1 MNKLFAD
8 SAQIFN
14 DFYTSLNTRGQLVFV
29 VMLLL
34 LIILLGL
41 LAFTSVITY
50 FERKSGT
57 IKAIKNIKRKA
68 KEKKETVV
76 KAEVK
81 PDVLTNNIYEEISK
95 AVESKKNIDLTE
107 FELEQENSA
116 IISYNELKENINDI
130 EFIDD
135 EAITEV
141 LERKKKFTVSQV
153 ISPIFGTVK
162 FEQNKAKDSSDFE
175 KSNI

>member
-14 DFYTSLNTRGQLVFV
+14 DFYTSLNSRGQLVFV
-29 VMLLL
+29 IMLLL

-41 LAFTSVITY
+41 LAFTSIITY
-50 FERKSGT
+50 VERKRGT
-57 IKAIKNIKRKA
+57 IKAIKNIKK
-68 KEKKETVV
+68 KTEEKKEIIVE
-76 KAEVK
+76 KELK
-81 PDVLTNNIYEEISK
+81 PDILTNNIYEEISK
-95 AVESKKNIDLTE
+95 AVESKKNINLTD
-107 FELEQENSA
+107 FELEQESSA
-116 IISYNELKENINDI
+116 IISYNELKDNINNI

-135 EAITEV
+135 EAVEN
-141 LERKKKFTVSQV
+141 LSEQKKKFTVSQV

-162 FEQNKAKDSSDFE
+162 FDQNKAKDSSDLE